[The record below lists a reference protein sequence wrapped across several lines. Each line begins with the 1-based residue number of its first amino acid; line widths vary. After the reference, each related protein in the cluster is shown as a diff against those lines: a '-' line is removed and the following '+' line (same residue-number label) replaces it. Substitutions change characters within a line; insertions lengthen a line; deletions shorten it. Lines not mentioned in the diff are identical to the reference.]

1 MSSAN
6 TLPVVL
12 VSGFLGSGKTTLMR
26 QLILDARSR
35 NLRASVRE
43 ANAELLAAIAG
54 GCACCNGQNELQ
66 DALLE
71 IASRP
76 PDEQP
81 DIILMEASGLA
92 DPILL
97 LDVLTAAP
105 LLPLVRATALLSV
118 ADAVRWNELA
128 QSLGPLLRRQI
139 LLADWLLLNK
149 TDLAPPAQVNEIA
162 GRLQTLNPRARLLRT
177 EQAQFDMTEF
187 WQYALSPS
195 TFNHTSDSVIES
207 ETSAAAAHAQ
217 AHTVVC
223 PLPHPVERSGL
234 ETALQQLGPEVWRA
248 KGFVRLRGAD
258 ALQLVQYTGGA
269 AGGRFQIGPF
279 YLVHG
284 APEPPTSLVFLGA
297 NLDAEALLRSFRGG
311 NLLAFW

>member
-1 MSSAN
+1 
-6 TLPVVL
+6 
-12 VSGFLGSGKTTLMR
+12 
-26 QLILDARSR
+26 
-35 NLRASVRE
+35 
-43 ANAELLAAIAG
+43 
-54 GCACCNGQNELQ
+54 
-66 DALLE
+66 
-71 IASRP
+71 
-76 PDEQP
+76 
-81 DIILMEASGLA
+81 LMEASGLA

-139 LLADWLLLNK
+139 MLADWLLLNK
-149 TDLAPPAQVNEIA
+149 IDLAAPAQVNEIA
-162 GRLQTLNPRARLLRT
+162 GRLQTLNPQARILGT
-177 EQAQFDMTEF
+177 EQAQFNMTEF
-187 WQYALSPS
+187 WQHALSAS
-195 TFNHTSDSVIES
+195 TSYGASRDAATGDS
-207 ETSAAAAHAQ
+207 SAAATHAH

-248 KGFVRLRGAD
+248 KGFVRLRGAE

-279 YLVHG
+279 YLAHG

-297 NLDAEALLRSFRGG
+297 NLDAETLLRDFRGG